1 MNIPNLLTI
10 LRILLVP
17 VFVIYVIHNNFWMAL
32 VIFILAGIT
41 DGLDGLIARLL
52 NQKTVIGAYLDPI
65 ADKMLLISA
74 YISLTIKDIL
84 PGWLTVVIVSR
95 DIIIFSGIAVMSLMG
110 KGPDIRPSVLSKI
123 TTVFQILTIIITL
136 YSLKQYPTLLHGF
149 IITTS
154 AFTIVSGLQY
164 MYRGIKAMGDSK

>member
-32 VIFILAGIT
+32 VIFILEGIT

-95 DIIIFSGIAVMSLMG
+95 DIIIFSGIAVMSLLG
-110 KGPDIRPSVLSKI
+110 KEQVFGLSVLAR
-123 TTVFQILTIIITL
+123 IIREF
-136 YSLKQYPTLLHGF
+136 K
-149 IITTS
+149 
-154 AFTIVSGLQY
+154 
-164 MYRGIKAMGDSK
+164 